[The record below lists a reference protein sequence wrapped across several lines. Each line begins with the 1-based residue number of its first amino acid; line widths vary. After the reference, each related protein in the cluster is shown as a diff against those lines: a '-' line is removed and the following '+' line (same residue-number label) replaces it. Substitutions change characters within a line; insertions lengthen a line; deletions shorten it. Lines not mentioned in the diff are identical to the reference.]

1 MIESK
6 VNMTSGGA
14 VLVVAA
20 GGLPNNMTVS
30 PDNTLLTRAI
40 PIGGNCNALGVLVV
54 MLLEEATTG
63 ADVDF
68 VVVAVVVV
76 VDGVGVIFIDAII
89 AAVLVGAVVMLLN
102 DFGFVLFCLLI
113 GMKVENVHIFYFI
126 CCMISYIVGDM
137 GCEKGKRLL
146 RCFFCGFHFLTMSHN
161 LLEKIFVQQ

>member
-40 PIGGNCNALGVLVV
+40 PTGGNCNALVVLLV

-68 VVVAVVVV
+68 VVVVVVV

-113 GMKVENVHIFYFI
+113 GMKVENVHIFLFY
-126 CCMISYIVGDM
+126 MQYAIVVYRG
-137 GCEKGKRLL
+137 
-146 RCFFCGFHFLTMSHN
+146 
-161 LLEKIFVQQ
+161 

>member
-113 GMKVENVHIFYFI
+113 GMKVENVHIFLFLFY
-126 CCMISYIVGDM
+126 MLYDIVVYRG
-137 GCEKGKRLL
+137 
-146 RCFFCGFHFLTMSHN
+146 
-161 LLEKIFVQQ
+161 

>member
-76 VDGVGVIFIDAII
+76 DGVGVIFIDAII

-113 GMKVENVHIFYFI
+113 GMKVENVHIYFI
-126 CCMISYIVGDM
+126 LYAV
-137 GCEKGKRLL
+137 
-146 RCFFCGFHFLTMSHN
+146 
-161 LLEKIFVQQ
+161 